1 MHILE
6 LLVLSLFYLRINPFG
21 DNNRLLP
28 RVNSLDMF
36 MCDVQ
41 SLYRMNRRFF
51 SRLYGSCISLY
62 DIRILLMFQ
71 NVTYKF
77 LISLRLYQFIFSVI
91 YKFFI
96 SRCDTLILLF
106 FVWCINTV
114 FLNDTHQSY
123 FCV

>member
-1 MHILE
+1 M
-6 LLVLSLFYLRINPFG
+6 LSLFYLRINPFG

-62 DIRILLMFQ
+62 DIRIPFDVAKRHLQVPYFATVVSIHFQ
-71 NVTYKF
+71 
-77 LISLRLYQFIFSVI
+77 
-91 YKFFI
+91 
-96 SRCDTLILLF
+96 CDPQILLF
-106 FVWCINTV
+106 LDAI
-114 FLNDTHQSY
+114 H
-123 FCV
+123 

>member
-91 YKFFI
+91 HKFFT

>member
-28 RVNSLDMF
+28 CVNSLDMF
-36 MCDVQ
+36 MCYVQ

-51 SRLYGSCISLY
+51 SRLYGSCNSLY
-62 DIRILLMFQ
+62 DIHILLMFQ

-77 LISLRLYQFIFSVI
+77 HISLRLYQFIFSVI
-91 YKFFI
+91 HKFFYFSMRYTDPSVLCMVYQYRI
-96 SRCDTLILLF
+96 S
-106 FVWCINTV
+106 
-114 FLNDTHQSY
+114 
-123 FCV
+123 

>member
-62 DIRILLMFQ
+62 DICILLMFQ